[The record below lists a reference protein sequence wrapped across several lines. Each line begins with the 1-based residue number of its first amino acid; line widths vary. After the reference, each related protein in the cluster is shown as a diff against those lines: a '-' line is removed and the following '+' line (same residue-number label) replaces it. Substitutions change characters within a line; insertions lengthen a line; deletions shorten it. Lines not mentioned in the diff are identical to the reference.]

1 MKSKRWLSVKSLRS
15 TRLMLVGAVL
25 ILALAAAYT
34 SFLVVQRQKA
44 LGEVSR
50 YNATWLVS
58 QAVLEVSQLQAVAI
72 AALVPDS
79 GVDEDD
85 VQLWLDIVGNRV
97 QLFDGGDVA
106 RFVSTSPELVGIVER
121 LRVLA
126 SSGQDS
132 TGEPLTPEKLRSLY
146 NAARQLNGPMLRLA
160 SKANAHGGELVA
172 QDQRQ
177 LSNLHWLFA
186 ALLGVLTL
194 CAFAL
199 IGALGWHNRKLF
211 RAQTEVEQ
219 QNKILQW
226 RDDELRAQNAHI
238 TFLAHHDALT
248 GLPNRV
254 MFNDRL
260 TEALNAH
267 QQGAGFALLCLDL
280 DHFKEVNDALGHPMG
295 DVLLKAVATRLRGCV
310 RDGDVVARLGGDEFA
325 ILQQGLKFPEL
336 AQTLA
341 ARIVQELGTP
351 FDLDGNCAVIGASI
365 GIAVVNNDLSSA
377 DTLLRS
383 ADLALYRAKA
393 EGRGTFC
400 FFEPGMNEKV
410 QARRAIELDLRAAL
424 VRDELEV
431 FYQPLFN
438 LSAGHVGGFE
448 ALVRWRHPERGL
460 VSPAQFIPVAE
471 ELGLIVPLG
480 EWVMIQACREA
491 VTWPDHI
498 KVAVNLSP
506 AQFRSSGLSKSV
518 QRALDESGLPA
529 RRLELEI
536 TESALLQDSEAVL
549 ATLHELRSIG
559 IRIALD
565 DFGTGYSSLGYLRSF
580 PFDKLKIDQ
589 SFVREMG
596 YRPDCQAIV
605 ISVLGLAAE
614 LGMTTTAEGVETEE
628 QLEQLRE
635 YGCTEAQGYLFDRP
649 RPAAEI
655 RHWFAMEASGLVPNG
670 AGARIP
676 EDHDGDLLPTA
687 VESARRRRAYT
698 RFR

>member
-1 MKSKRWLSVKSLRS
+1 MTSKRWLSVGGVRS
-15 TRLMLVGAVL
+15 TRL
-25 ILALAAAYT
+25 ILAGTVLALTLAAGYT
-34 SFLVVQRQKA
+34 SLLVVQRQHA

-50 YNATWLVS
+50 YNTTWLVS
-58 QAVLEVSQLQAVAI
+58 QAVLEVSQLQGVAI
-72 AALVPDS
+72 AALIPES
-79 GVDEDD
+79 GIDEED
-85 VQLWLDIVGNRV
+85 VQLWLDIVANRT

-106 RFVSTSPELVGIVER
+106 RFVATSPDLGEIVKRFRDVARTGQERADEPLSAER
-121 LRVLA
+121 LK
-126 SSGQDS
+126 SIF
-132 TGEPLTPEKLRSLY
+132 E
-146 NAARQLNGPMLRLA
+146 AARSLNGPLLRLA

-172 QDQRQ
+172 QDQQQ
-177 LSNLHWLFA
+177 LSDLHWLFA
-186 ALLGVLTL
+186 ALLGALML

-199 IGALGWHNRKLF
+199 IGALGWHNRKLL
-211 RAQTEVEQ
+211 RAQTEVAQ
-219 QNKILQW
+219 QNKVLQW

-260 TEALNAH
+260 MEALEAH
-267 QQGAGFALLCLDL
+267 RQGAGFALLCLDL
-280 DHFKEVNDALGHPMG
+280 DRFKEVNDALGHPVG
-295 DVLLKAVATRLRGCV
+295 DALLRAVATRLRSCV

-325 ILQQGLKFPEL
+325 ILQHGAKFPEL

-341 ARIVQELGTP
+341 ARVVQELSAP
-351 FDLDGNCAVIGASI
+351 FDLDGHSAVIGTSI
-365 GIAVVNNDLSSA
+365 GIAIVNRDLSSA

-393 EGRGTFC
+393 DGRGTFC
-400 FFEPGMNEKV
+400 FFEPKMNEKV
-410 QARRAIELDLRAAL
+410 QARRAIEIDLRLAL
-424 VRDELEV
+424 ERDELEV

-460 VSPAQFIPVAE
+460 VSPAQFIPIAE

-480 EWVMIQACREA
+480 EWVMIQACKEA
-491 VTWPDHI
+491 VTWPDSI

-506 AQFRSSGLSKSV
+506 AQFRSKGLSNSV
-518 QRALDESGLPA
+518 RRALDDSGLDA
-529 RRLELEI
+529 KRLELEI

-549 ATLHELRSIG
+549 QTLHELHSLG

-565 DFGTGYSSLGYLRSF
+565 DFGTGYSSLSYLRSF

-614 LGMTTTAEGVETEE
+614 LGMATTAEGVETEE
-628 QLEQLRE
+628 QLDQLRQF
-635 YGCTEAQGYLFDRP
+635 GCTEAQGFLFDRP

-655 RHWFAMEASGLVPNG
+655 RHWFASIVHASVSNG
-670 AGARIP
+670 VGARSS
-676 EDHDGDLLPTA
+676 EDRDSGRFQLA
-687 VESARRRRAYT
+687 VKR
-698 RFR
+698 